1 MSYKNIQSDSFIQKQ
16 EIPRDIES
24 NQIFIYELFEYRL
37 NHLESEI
44 TSLKEDTNN
53 KCDRLNSSI
62 LRVEK
67 KLDSKCDKIDSKCEK
82 LDDKIVSNYNK
93 LENRLYG
100 ILIAVVGFV
109 VVDILLRNGNSI
121 IQLFFSKP

>member
-1 MSYKNIQSDSFIQKQ
+1 MSYKNIQSDSFIPKQ

-24 NQIFIYELFEYRL
+24 NQIFSYELFEYRL

>member
-1 MSYKNIQSDSFIQKQ
+1 MSYKNIQSDSFIPKQ

-24 NQIFIYELFEYRL
+24 NQIFSYELFEYRL

-82 LDDKIVSNYNK
+82 LDDKIISNYNK
-93 LENRLYG
+93 LESRLYG

-109 VVDILLRNGNSI
+109 VIDILVRKGDSI
-121 IQLFFSKP
+121 IQFFSSNP

>member
-1 MSYKNIQSDSFIQKQ
+1 MSYKNIQSDSFIPKQ

-24 NQIFIYELFEYRL
+24 NQIFSYELFEYRL

-93 LENRLYG
+93 LENRLYR

>member
-1 MSYKNIQSDSFIQKQ
+1 MSYKNIQSDSFIPKQ

-24 NQIFIYELFEYRL
+24 NQIFSYELFEYRL
-37 NHLESEI
+37 NHQESEI

-53 KCDRLNSSI
+53 KF
-62 LRVEK
+62 
-67 KLDSKCDKIDSKCEK
+67 DKIDSKCEK

-93 LENRLYG
+93 LENRLYR

-109 VVDILLRNGNSI
+109 VVDILLRNGDSI
-121 IQLFFSKP
+121 IQYFFSKP